1 MPKTS
6 RMSRILEWRPRGAF
20 SRTLIVLLLVM
31 PLIVAV
37 AYMWSMWDPRHYLRD
52 VKLAVVNND
61 QGATQA
67 GKQEKFGQQVVD
79 GLLETDYL
87 NFVEVSASEAEQ
99 GLAKGTYLFTVEIPE
114 TFSQDVITVIDD
126 KPKQPVIEI
135 SYNDYN
141 GTNAPL
147 LTNGLVSEIQKGVA
161 EGIQEGYAKQIL
173 DGMNQLGA
181 GLGEAADGAK
191 QLDDGATRLHDGT
204 TQGVDGARQLKD
216 GTTQLRDGSQQL
228 VTGQAQALDGSNQL
242 VAGQAQALDGSNK
255 LVAGQGQLL
264 DGTKQLGDGM
274 VQIDDGVGQLTGT
287 LIPLMDQLQSA
298 VTSLQPV
305 LDTMR
310 AVGLGAQAD
319 QIAGTLGK
327 FNNNN
332 PENMASQLRKLK
344 AGTAE
349 VRSNLTDP
357 SSPYMSGLLQLN
369 DGQQQLNNGLLQLND
384 GQQQLHSGLV
394 QLNDGQK
401 QLGDGIVKV
410 DDGMGLL
417 YDGTLQ
423 LNDGT
428 RQLKDGTVQLSTGL
442 TEGSK
447 QAPKINEVPL
457 SSHQIAVPVLYDS
470 QNKHAVQTQVD
481 VHDPTNLTLSGGVSM
496 ILILV
501 FGFLLMAF
509 ASILLPDVLGRM
521 RKNSA
526 ALPAAKAFLLVTA
539 VNMVILLILAGLS
552 ATMGWE
558 PAHWGAV
565 LFIFALMAMCGA
577 AVYQFFRTLFGRLV
591 GGIFALG
598 FLGYGAFSFG
608 GVWPLELT
616 PGALRML
623 HGIHPMSYARY
634 GFIRATDGALDG
646 TFWLGVTGL
655 VLSIVFAL
663 ALTFLVRA
671 VRTKRAQEPGRHAAD
686 TTQRMAAV
694 EA

>member
-1 MPKTS
+1 MSKSSRLS
-6 RMSRILEWRPRGAF
+6 RMLDWRPSGAF
-20 SRTLIVLLLVM
+20 SRTLIVVLLVM

-52 VKLAVVNND
+52 VQLAVVNND
-61 QGATQA
+61 QGAMQA

-79 GLLETDYL
+79 GLLDTEYL
-87 NFVEVSASEAEQ
+87 NFVEVSASEAEE

-114 TFSQDVITVIDD
+114 KFFQDVVTVIDD
-126 KPKQPVIEI
+126 KPKQPVVEI
-135 SYNDYN
+135 SYNDFN

-161 EGIQEGYAKQIL
+161 QGIQEGYAKQIL

-191 QLDDGATRLHDGT
+191 QLDDGATLLHDGT
-204 TQGVDGARQLKD
+204 TQGVDGAGQLKD
-216 GTTQLRDGSQQL
+216 GTTQLRDGSKQL
-228 VTGQAQALDGSNQL
+228 VDGQAQALDGSKQL
-242 VAGQAQALDGSNK
+242 VD
-255 LVAGQGQLL
+255 GQGQLL

-274 VQIDDGVGQLTGT
+274 VQIDDGVGQLTGA
-287 LIPLMDQLQSA
+287 LIPLMDQLQNA

-319 QIAGTLGK
+319 QIAGTLGQ

-332 PENMASQLRKLK
+332 PENMAGQLRKLK

-369 DGQQQLNNGLLQLND
+369 DGQQQL
-384 GQQQLHSGLV
+384 HSGLL

-401 QLGDGIVKV
+401 QLGDGIVQV
-410 DDGMGLL
+410 DDGMGVL

-442 TEGSK
+442 AEGSK
-447 QAPKINEVPL
+447 QAPKINAVPL
-457 SSHQIAVPVLYDS
+457 SAKQIAAPILYDA
-470 QNKHAVQTQVD
+470 QNNHAVQTQVD
-481 VHDPTNLTLSGGVSM
+481 VHDPTSLTLSGGVSM

-509 ASILLPDVLGRM
+509 ASILLPDLIGRK
-521 RKNSA
+521 RST
-526 ALPAAKAFLLVTA
+526 ALPAVKAFLLTSA
-539 VNMVILLILAGLS
+539 VNMAILLILAGLS
-552 ATMGWE
+552 ATMGWK
-558 PAHWGAV
+558 PLHWGAT

-577 AVYQFFRTLFGRLV
+577 AVYQFFRVLFGRLV

-616 PGALRML
+616 PSALRIF
-623 HGIHPMSYARY
+623 HGVHPMTYARY

-646 TFWLGVTGL
+646 TFWLGVAGL
-655 VLSIVFAL
+655 VLSILISL
-663 ALTFLVRA
+663 ALTFLVRS
-671 VRTKRAQEPGRHAAD
+671 VRAKHNAEAGRHAAD
-686 TTQRMAAV
+686 TTQRMQAV
-694 EA
+694 EAG

>member
-1 MPKTS
+1 MTKPS
-6 RMSRILEWRPRGAF
+6 RLARMLDWRPRGAF
-20 SRTLIVLLLVM
+20 SRTLVVVLLVM

-52 VKLAVVNND
+52 VQLAVVNND
-61 QGATQA
+61 KGALQA

-79 GLLETDYL
+79 GLLDTEYL
-87 NFVEVSASEAEQ
+87 NFVEVSAAEADE

-114 TFSQDVITVIDD
+114 NFSQDIVTVIDD

-161 EGIQEGYAKQIL
+161 QGIQEGYAKQIL
-173 DGMNQLGA
+173 DGMNQLGK

-191 QLDDGATRLHDGT
+191 QLDEGATLLHDGT
-204 TQGVDGARQLKD
+204 TQGVDGAGQLKD
-216 GTTQLRDGSQQL
+216 GTRQLREGSQQLVDGQAQALDGSNQL

-242 VAGQAQALDGSNK
+242 VAGQ
-255 LVAGQGQLL
+255 GQLL
-264 DGTKQLGDGM
+264 DGTRQLGDGM
-274 VQIDDGVGQLTGT
+274 VQIDDGVGQLTGM
-287 LIPLMDQLQSA
+287 LIPLMEQIHNA
-298 VTSLQPV
+298 VTTLQPV

-319 QIAGTLGK
+319 QIAGTLGQ
-327 FNNNN
+327 FNNSN
-332 PENMASQLRKLK
+332 PENMVAQLRKLK

-369 DGQQQLNNGLLQLND
+369 DGQRQLND
-384 GQQQLHSGLV
+384 GLVQLRDGQGQLHGGLV
-394 QLNDGQK
+394 QLNDGQR
-401 QLGDGIVKV
+401 QLHDGILQV
-410 DDGMGLL
+410 DDGMGQL

-442 TEGSK
+442 SEGSK
-447 QAPKINEVPL
+447 QAPQINAVPL
-457 SSHQIAVPVLYDS
+457 SAKQIAAPILYDS
-470 QNKHAVQTQVD
+470 TNNHAVQTQVD
-481 VHDPTNLTLSGGVSM
+481 VHDPTSQTLSGGVSM
-496 ILILV
+496 ILVLV
-501 FGFLLMAF
+501 FGFLFMAL
-509 ASILLPDVLGRM
+509 ASILLPEVLGRM
-521 RKNSA
+521 RKRP
-526 ALPAAKAFLLVTA
+526 ALPAVKAFALVSM
-539 VNMVILLILAGLS
+539 VNMVILLALAGLS
-552 ATMGWE
+552 AALGWH
-558 PAHWGAV
+558 PAHWGAILV
-565 LFIFALMAMCGA
+565 VFALMSMSGA
-577 AVYQFFRTLFGRLV
+577 AVYQFLRTLFGRLV

-616 PGALRML
+616 PSALRLL
-623 HGIHPMSYARY
+623 HGVHPMSYARY
-634 GFIRATDGALDG
+634 AFIRATDGSLDG
-646 TFWLGVTGL
+646 TFWLGVMGL

-663 ALTFLVRA
+663 ALTLLVRA
-671 VRTKRAQEPGRHAAD
+671 VRAKREEGAGRHA
-686 TTQRMAAV
+686 V
-694 EA
+694 EQTRRLETA